1 MQAGDGLRKGT
12 GFDRADQRQEES
24 SQGTVI
30 SVVSNVMQTDGL
42 LSPKQKGTMLP
53 IFKSIQCSCDKGGTI
68 VFVGFGGG
76 RQCLRDEKNAASGS
90 KGTFCNAKGKK
101 EEKYGHWNG
110 SVWVGEVIPVFAGIH
125 RSSAKIVVAG
135 RSVDDTGDPKMYRGK
150 WEKAI

>member
-24 SQGTVI
+24 SQGIAI

-42 LSPKQKGTMLP
+42 LSQKQKGTMLP

-68 VFVGFGGG
+68 VFAGFGGG
-76 RQCLRDEKNAASGS
+76 RQCLRDEKNAASCS
-90 KGTFCNAKGKK
+90 KGTFCNAKGKQ

-135 RSVDDTGDPKMYRGK
+135 RSVDDIGDPKMYWGK
-150 WEKAI
+150 WKKAI